1 MGKRDTIN
9 ALIRRGLDEKTA
21 TKLADEGYLLGD
33 VKKAS
38 ADDLEKLLGKKKA
51 KEVCEKVGKKGGKK
65 KSTGKKKAKSEKKVP
80 EPPVETSDKV
90 PLLSKTALELK
101 GYCED
106 KGYHLPYTIYKEAA
120 EKVEEHGISKSDFPL
135 MMDLINDRFDNRRV
149 DPKESVGILSAQSIG
164 EPGTQMTMK
173 TFHYA
178 GVAEVNVTQGLP
190 RMIEVVDAR
199 KVPSTPMME
208 VHLKDEYKKDRDK
221 AKQLAFELEET
232 HLIDIADVNLD
243 LVDMKVVIKPNV
255 KKARYENIRLDD
267 IVERLK
273 KTRGVSGEVN
283 KEGDTITITLKEED
297 RKYATLHNTVEEAK
311 NSKIKGLDGV
321 KRAII
326 RDAGDEHI
334 IYTEGSNLAGAL
346 KIELVDIEKTISNSP
361 KEINDVLG
369 VEAARNA
376 VIKEAM
382 DTLNEQG
389 LDVDV
394 RHIML
399 VADMMTNEGTVKAI
413 GRHGISGKKTSVL
426 ARAAFEITST
436 HLLRAA
442 IVGEVDR
449 LDGVTENIIVGQPIT
464 QGTGA
469 IEVKYSPGPV
479 KAKEVETDE

>member
-1 MGKRDTIN
+1 MAN
-9 ALIRRGLDEKTA
+9 ASTVKALKERGVDEKTA
-21 TKLADEGYLLGD
+21 VSISDAGLLLGD
-33 VKKAS
+33 VKKATL
-38 ADDLEKLLGKKKA
+38 DDLTKIVGKKKA
-51 KEVCEKVGKKGGKK
+51 EEVMDAMGKKAGAGKK
-65 KSTGKKKAKSEKKVP
+65 KKAAPKKKPGVKTEYEKDVSEKR
-80 EPPVETSDKV
+80 
-90 PLLSKTALELK
+90 LRLSATGNELMKICLEK
-101 GYCED
+101 GFD
-106 KGYHLPYTIYKEAA
+106 LPHSIITEAA
-120 EKVEEHGISKSDFPL
+120 DKIDEEGISKEDHPL
-135 MMDLINDRFDNRRV
+135 MLELIHDRFENRRV
-149 DPKESVGILSAQSIG
+149 DPKESVGIVGAQSIG

-190 RMIEVVDAR
+190 RMIEIVDAR
-199 KVPSTPMME
+199 KVPSTPMMI
-208 VHLKDEYKKDRDK
+208 VYLKDKYKKDRDK
-221 AKQLAFELEET
+221 AKELAFQLEET
-232 HLIDIADVNLD
+232 HLIDIADVEID
-243 LVDMKVVIKPNV
+243 LVDMKVVVKPYMKKAKADNIKP
-255 KKARYENIRLDD
+255 DD
-267 IVERLK
+267 IVECLK
-273 KTRGVSGEVN
+273 KTRGVTGNVSR
-283 KEGDTITITLKEED
+283 EGDSIIVTLSEEK
-297 RKYATLHNTVEEAK
+297 RKYSVLHTTVEEAK
-311 NSKIKGLDGV
+311 RAKIKGLDGV

-326 RDAGDEHI
+326 RDTGEECI

-346 KIELVDIEKTISNSP
+346 KIDMVDIVKTTSNSP
-361 KEINDVLG
+361 MEIFEVLG

-399 VADMMTNEGTVKAI
+399 VADMMTNEGSVKAI

-442 IVGEVDR
+442 ILGEVDR

-469 IEVKYSPGPV
+469 IEVKYRPV
-479 KAKEVETDE
+479 DMTEGGGGK

>member
-1 MGKRDTIN
+1 MANKNTVN
-9 ALIRRGLDEKTA
+9 ALIRRGLDEKSA
-21 TKLADEGYLLGD
+21 TKLADEGYLLAD

-38 ADDLEKLLGKKKA
+38 LKELTDVLGKAKA
-51 KEVCEKVGKKGGKK
+51 KEVHKKLGGKKGGKK
-65 KSTGKKKAKSEKKVP
+65 KSKKKTKVKIDIPEKI
-80 EPPVETSDKV
+80 PPLSD
-90 PLLSKTALELK
+90 TANELQK
-101 GYCED
+101 LCEKEGYD
-106 KGYHLPYTIYKEAA
+106 LPYTIFRDAA
-120 EKVEEHGISKSDFPL
+120 NKIEEKNISKKDYPL
-135 MMDLINDRFDNRRV
+135 MMELINDRFENRLV
-149 DPKESVGILSAQSIG
+149 DSKESVGIISAQSIG

-190 RMIEVVDAR
+190 RMIEIVDAR

-208 VHLKDEYKKDRDK
+208 VYLKEEFKKDRDK
-221 AKQLAFELEET
+221 AKKLAFDLEET
-232 HLIDIADVNLD
+232 HLIDIADVEID
-243 LVDMKVVIKPNV
+243 LVDMKAIIKPYM
-255 KKARYENIRLDD
+255 KKVEEDNIDLDT

-273 KTRGVSGEVN
+273 KTRRVKGNVT
-283 KEGDTITITLKEED
+283 KEGKQVQITLEED
-297 RKYATLHNTVEEAK
+297 ERKYAVLHTTVEEAK
-311 NSKIKGLDGV
+311 NAKIKGLDGV

-326 RDAGDEHI
+326 RDTGDECI
-334 IYTEGSNLAGAL
+334 IYTEGSNLEGAL
-346 KIELVDIEKTISNSP
+346 KMDLVDIEKTTSNSP
-361 KEINDVLG
+361 KEICDVLG
-369 VEAARNA
+369 IEAARNST
-376 VIKEAM
+376 IKEAM

-399 VADMMTNEGTVKAI
+399 VADMMTNEGSVKAI

-442 IVGEVDR
+442 IVGEIDR

-469 IEVKYSPGPV
+469 IEVKYTPGKTSEAV
-479 KAKEVETDE
+479 TDE

>member
-1 MGKRDTIN
+1 MAQKDTIN
-9 ALIRRGLDEKTA
+9 ALMRRDIDENTA
-21 TKLADEGYLLGD
+21 TRLAERGFLLGD
-33 VKKAS
+33 VKKAT
-38 ADDLEKLLGKKKA
+38 LEELTKELGEEKGKDVYDKMAKGVKKT
-51 KEVCEKVGKKGGKK
+51 KKT
-65 KSTGKKKAKSEKKVP
+65 TGKKKKSKKKEAKKERTMDLEIPKKV
-80 EPPVETSDKV
+80 S
-90 PLLSKTALELK
+90 SLK
-101 GYCED
+101 GVAKDLQKICD
-106 KGYHLPYTIYKEAA
+106 KKGYDLPRMIIEDAANKIEDISLPKEDW
-120 EKVEEHGISKSDFPL
+120 ETMLEII
-135 MMDLINDRFDNRRV
+135 MDRFENRRV
-149 DPKESVGILSAQSIG
+149 DAKESVGIVGAQSIG

-208 VHLKDEYKKDRDK
+208 VHLIEKYKHDRDK
-221 AKQLAFELEET
+221 AKELAAELEVT
-232 HLIDIADVNLD
+232 RLIDIADVQI
-243 LVDMKVVIKPNV
+243 DMAEKKIVVKPNSV
-255 KKARYENIRLDD
+255 KMKSSNITTDHLVEQLKGARGIKGDVESSGNAINIILPEN
-267 IVERLK
+267 E
-273 KTRGVSGEVN
+273 
-283 KEGDTITITLKEED
+283 
-297 RKYATLHNTVEEAK
+297 RKYSTLHSTIETAK
-311 NSKIKGLDGV
+311 VTKIKGLDGI

-326 RDAGDEHI
+326 RDTGQEYI

-346 KIELVDIEKTISNSP
+346 NIELVNIENTICNSP
-361 KEINDVLG
+361 VEIYDVLG

-376 VIKEAM
+376 VIKEAK

-389 LDVDV
+389 LDVDI

-399 VADMMTNEGTVKAI
+399 VADMMTNEGDIKAI

-442 IVGEVDR
+442 IVGEVDQ

-469 IEVKYSPGPV
+469 IEVKYTSRKP
-479 KAKEVETDE
+479 EE